1 MTKTALYLFLAAT
14 SLALYVLTHYT
25 LNLSPSEAIGL
36 YRPTHDA
43 FKRGALVLLRDPLK
57 RLVATPGDF
66 IRTSPEGTYVNG
78 QLIRNSGIPAGSPYR
93 PYPFTTFRLAP
104 DQYWTLGD
112 HPLSYDSRYYGA
124 VPGSLIASIVKPV
137 WTQGATQ

>member
-1 MTKTALYLFLAAT
+1 MSKTALYAFLAVTMA
-14 SLALYVLTHYT
+14 ALFVLIHFT
-25 LNLSPSEAIGL
+25 LNLSPSEPIGL
-36 YRPTHDA
+36 YRPTRGA

-57 RLVATPGDF
+57 RLVATPGDV

-78 QLIRNSGIPAGSPYR
+78 QLIPNSGIPTGTPYR

-112 HPLSYDSRYYGA
+112 HPLSYDSRYYGP
-124 VPGSLIASIVKPV
+124 VPGSLIASTAEPV
-137 WTQGATQ
+137 WTKGATQ